1 MLFSKSC
8 MYGVRASVK
17 LARKS
22 EDGFVTIRE
31 LSSELGISFYFLTKI
46 LQQLTRAEILESYK
60 GPNGG
65 VKLAKPAASIS
76 FLDIVDAIDGNCSLQ
91 QCALGLPGCGVMK
104 PCPLHEQWAVLR
116 DQMLV
121 MLKSMTLQE
130 LAGRAE
136 KNLENDLNHP
146 ENFL

>member
-17 LARKS
+17 LAGKS

-121 MLKSMTLQE
+121 MLQSMTLQE
-130 LAGRAE
+130 LAMRSE
-136 KNLENDLNHP
+136 KSLEDDLNDP
-146 ENFL
+146 ENLL